1 MEFSALCAQKFWYR
15 MMNNWFFVGAK
26 LHLYCGRYALLAA
39 AVIAAAIVGCIALQM
54 YQIAAILGAF
64 AIYYHLSVA
73 VLANQQQQLGLQQ
86 LNALTEMLPNFD
98 TLSYTQHGTLIEK
111 LYCALREL
119 IRDAQRVRSETQFSG
134 LALEKLATA
143 AENDSSEQRRRLEMI
158 AAAAEE
164 IAQTVQHIR
173 NLAEQANVA
182 FSTVQK
188 NSGVGVQE
196 MQLMRASMV
205 EIKDTMGKT
214 REAVTHLLTRTEAID
229 NFVQTIQGVAKQTQ
243 LLALNASIEA
253 ARAGEHGRGFAVVA
267 DEVRSLAMTT
277 QTAAAD
283 ITALITQINTAV
295 EQVRDSVSAHRELLD
310 ENSERTDHLAESLQV
325 LNELSLANLDGLATL
340 KHALNEHSLASQS
353 LSEQLQEVNDIVIQQ
368 NDQTS
373 RLRSLTV
380 YLTQL
385 TSTNLQDTKLQQPN
399 RQSMSKLEVSA

>member
-1 MEFSALCAQKFWYR
+1 MI
-15 MMNNWFFVGAK
+15 NWFYVGAK
-26 LHLYCGRYALLAA
+26 LHLLCGRFAFLLALLLATA
-39 AVIAAAIVGCIALQM
+39 ITALITLKMNTIAAAI
-54 YQIAAILGAF
+54 GAF
-64 AIYYHLSVA
+64 ALYYHLA
-73 VLANQQQQLGLQQ
+73 ILVLLKQQQQLADQQ
-86 LNALTEMLPNFD
+86 LHTLTEILPSFD
-98 TLSYTQHGTLIEK
+98 KLGYVQNGSSMEK
-111 LYCALREL
+111 LYCALSDL

-143 AENDSSEQRRRLEMI
+143 AENDSTEQRRRLEMI

-173 NLAEQANVA
+173 NLAEQANTA
-182 FSTVQK
+182 FNTVQK
-188 NSGVGVQE
+188 NSGAGVEE
-196 MQLMRASMV
+196 MQHMRDSMA
-205 EIKDTMGKT
+205 EIKETMDKT

-277 QTAAAD
+277 QTAASD

-295 EQVRDSVSAHRELLD
+295 EQVRDSVSAHRHLL
-310 ENSERTDHLAESLQV
+310 EQNSERTDHLAESLQS
-325 LNELSLANLDGLATL
+325 LTELSLANLNGLATL
-340 KHALNEHSLASQS
+340 QHALNEHSLASQS
-353 LSEQLQEVNDIVIQQ
+353 LSEQLQEVNGIVIQQ

-385 TSTNLQDTKLQQPN
+385 TSTELHQPN
-399 RQSMSKLEVSA
+399 RRSMLPAEASL

>member
-1 MEFSALCAQKFWYR
+1 MI
-15 MMNNWFFVGAK
+15 NWFYVGAR
-26 LHLYCGRYALLAA
+26 LHLLCGRFSFLLAL
-39 AVIAAAIVGCIALQM
+39 VFAAAITAFITLKMNAIAT
-54 YQIAAILGAF
+54 AIGAF
-64 AIYYHLSVA
+64 ALYYHLATSVLLKQQKQ
-73 VLANQQQQLGLQQ
+73 LADRQLHT
-86 LNALTEMLPNFD
+86 LTEILPSFD
-98 TLSYTQHGTLIEK
+98 KLRYAQNGSSMEK
-111 LYCALREL
+111 LYCAVSDL

-143 AENDSSEQRRRLEMI
+143 AEQDSTEQRRRLEMI

-164 IAQTVQHIR
+164 ISQTVQHIR

-188 NSGVGVQE
+188 NSATGVEE
-196 MQLMRASMV
+196 MQIMRDSMIAIN
-205 EIKDTMGKT
+205 ETMDKT
-214 REAVTHLLTRTEAID
+214 RDAVSHLLTRTEAID

-283 ITALITQINTAV
+283 ITALISQINAAV
-295 EQVRDSVSAHRELLD
+295 EQVHGSASAHRHLL
-310 ENSERTDHLAESLQV
+310 EQNSERTDRLAESLQS
-325 LNELSLANLDGLATL
+325 LTELSLANLDGLATL
-340 KHALNEHSLASQS
+340 QHALNEHSLASQS
-353 LSEQLQEVNDIVIQQ
+353 LSEQLQEVNGIVIQQ
-368 NDQTS
+368 SDQTS

-385 TSTNLQDTKLQQPN
+385 TSAEPQQPHH
-399 RQSMSKLEVSA
+399 RAASYAGALS

>member
-1 MEFSALCAQKFWYR
+1 
-15 MMNNWFFVGAK
+15 MNNWFFVGAK
-26 LHLYCGRYALLAA
+26 LHLWCGRYTFLLAA
-39 AVIAAAIVGCIALQM
+39 AITAAIVSCIALQM
-54 YQIAAILGAF
+54 HQIAAALGAF
-64 AIYYHLSVA
+64 ALYYHLSVT
-73 VLANQQQQLGLQQ
+73 VLVNQRQQLAEQQ
-86 LNALTEMLPNFD
+86 LNSLTEMLPSFN
-98 TLSYTQHGTLIEK
+98 TLAYAQHGTLIEK

-143 AENDSSEQRRRLEMI
+143 AEHDSSEQRRRLEMI

-164 IAQTVQHIR
+164 ISQTVQHIR
-173 NLAEQANVA
+173 NLAEQANIA
-182 FSTVQK
+182 FNTVQK
-188 NSGVGVQE
+188 NSAVGVQE
-196 MQLMRASMV
+196 MQLMRNSMV
-205 EIKDTMGKT
+205 EIKETMEKT
-214 REAVTHLLTRTEAID
+214 HEAVTHLLTRTDAID

-277 QTAAAD
+277 QTAASD
-283 ITALITQINTAV
+283 ITTLIAQINTAV

-310 ENSERTDHLAESLQV
+310 DNSERTDHLAESLQS
-325 LNELSLANLDGLATL
+325 LTELSLANLDGLATL
-340 KHALNEHSLASQS
+340 QHALNEHSLASQS
-353 LSEQLQEVNDIVIQQ
+353 LSEQLQEVNGIVIQQ

-385 TSTNLQDTKLQQPN
+385 TGTNVQDAKLQQPN
-399 RQSMSKLEVSA
+399 RQLMSKLEVAV